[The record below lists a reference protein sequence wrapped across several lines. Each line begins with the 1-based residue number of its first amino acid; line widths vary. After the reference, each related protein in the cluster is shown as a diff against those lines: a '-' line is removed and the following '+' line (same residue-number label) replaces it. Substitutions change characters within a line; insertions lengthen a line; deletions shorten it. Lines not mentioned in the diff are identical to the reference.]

1 MKKLLFLLITA
12 VVLFSCTSENDL
24 LTKNWKLDHIDP
36 SALLSE
42 VPAELKDTIR
52 KIVASESDSQKGKM
66 SFDIRKDG
74 QIVIYSPDLAGNW
87 EKIKGRWIYNG
98 EAKLLTVEMKG
109 KKDEYIVHELSES
122 RLNIE
127 LVDRRAASSVSG
139 VVNGQKQGT
148 KVKKV
153 FK

>member
-1 MKKLLFLLITA
+1 MKNLLFIWMTA
-12 VVLFSCTSENDL
+12 ACLFSCTSETDL
-24 LTKNWKLDHIDP
+24 LTRNWKLDHIDP
-36 SALLSE
+36 SALISE

-52 KIVASESDSQKGKM
+52 EIITLESNSQKGKM

-87 EKIKGRWIYNG
+87 EKIKGRWIYND

-109 KKDEYIVHELSES
+109 KKDEYIVHELSENT
-122 RLNIE
+122 LNIE
-127 LVDRRAASSVSG
+127 LVDRRAQSSVSG

-148 KVKKV
+148 KVKKI